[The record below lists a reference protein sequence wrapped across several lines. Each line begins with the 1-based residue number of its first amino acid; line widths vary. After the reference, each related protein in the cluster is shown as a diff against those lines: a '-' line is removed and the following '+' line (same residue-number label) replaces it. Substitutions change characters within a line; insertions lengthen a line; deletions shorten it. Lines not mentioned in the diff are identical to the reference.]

1 MPEQMHMSYS
11 VVYARIER
19 ECGLR
24 PVTTAKCNLRTD
36 STLEKEKSRLGGI
49 ANDLVFN
56 MTAIKRW
63 GRRNAKNAGYVRIAE
78 SYYEQQ
84 RCLHLLVVNYLRY
97 MNRLSQTR
105 LIADSEEN

>member
-1 MPEQMHMSYS
+1 MTDQMHMSYS
-11 VVYARIER
+11 TIYARIER
-19 ECGLR
+19 ECELK
-24 PVTTAKCNLRTD
+24 PITTAKCNLRT
-36 STLEKEKSRLGGI
+36 SGTLAGEKKRLGEV

-63 GRRNAKNAGYVRIAE
+63 GRKNAKNAAYVRIAE

-97 MNRLSQTR
+97 LNRVTQKS
-105 LIADSEEN
+105 LIDNEGE